1 MDQTQIGTVV
11 LISTSLIM
19 FYYIWKLRNRNISSS
34 EEKPKIAGEDE
45 LSGAALNPSQFDEP
59 DDDALDQMQDLLEK
73 SAETQGFTYEE

>member
-1 MDQTQIGTVV
+1 
-11 LISTSLIM
+11 M